1 MFSALVNFFLNLVA
15 TIIQVILIPVNL
27 IITNVLPDLTSQI
40 NQVVNGISQLFSGIG
55 WALGL
60 LPPGIL
66 PVLLFIITIEICK
79 HTIWANAHMIVK
91 VWNVLQKIKF
101 W

>member
-1 MFSALVNFFLNLVA
+1 MFSALINFFLNLVA
-15 TIIQVILIPVNL
+15 SIIQVVLIPLNL
-27 IITNVLPDLTSQI
+27 IFTNVLPNLTSQI
-40 NQVVNGISQLFSGIG
+40 NQVTNGISELFTGIG

-66 PVLLFIITIEICK
+66 PVLIFVITIEICK
-79 HTIWANAHMIVK
+79 HTIWANAHAIIK

>member
-1 MFSALVNFFLNLVA
+1 MFSAIINFFLNLVA
-15 TIIQVILIPVNL
+15 TLIQVILIPINL
-27 IITNVLPDLTSQI
+27 IITNVFPDLSIQVSQ
-40 NQVVNGISQLFSGIG
+40 VSNGISELFSGIG
-55 WALGL
+55 WALGV
-60 LPPGIL
+60 LPPGVL

>member
-1 MFSALVNFFLNLVA
+1 MFAAIINFLLNLIGS
-15 TIIQVILIPVNL
+15 IIQVVLIPFNT
-27 IITNVLPDLTSQI
+27 IFINALPDLTSQI
-40 NQVVNGISQLFSGIG
+40 NQVSNGISELFKGIG

-66 PVLLFIITIEICK
+66 PVLVFVITIEICK

>member
-1 MFSALVNFFLNLVA
+1 MFAAIINFFLNLLGF
-15 TIIQVILIPVNL
+15 IIQVVLIPFNT
-27 IITNVLPDLTSQI
+27 IFINVLPDLTSQI
-40 NQVVNGISQLFSGIG
+40 NQVTNGISELFKGIG

-66 PVLLFIITIEICK
+66 PVLVFVITIEICK
-79 HTIWANAHMIVK
+79 HTIWANAHAIIK

>member
-1 MFSALVNFFLNLVA
+1 MFAAIVNFFLNLVA
-15 TIIQVILIPVNL
+15 TIIQVVLIPINL
-27 IITNVLPDLTSQI
+27 IVTNVFPSFTDKI
-40 NQVVNGISQLFSGIG
+40 DQVVNGIGELFSGIG

-66 PVLLFIITIEICK
+66 PVLVFIITIEICK
-79 HTIWANAHMIVK
+79 HTIWANARMIIK

>member
-1 MFSALVNFFLNLVA
+1 MFAAIINFFLNLVA
-15 TIIQVILIPVNL
+15 TIIQVILVPINL
-27 IITNVLPDLTSQI
+27 IVTNVFPDLTSQI
-40 NQVVNGISQLFSGIG
+40 NQVNSGISELFTGIG
-55 WALGL
+55 WSLGL

-79 HTIWANAHMIVK
+79 HTIWANARMIVK
-91 VWNVLQKIKF
+91 VWTVLQKIKF

>member
-1 MFSALVNFFLNLVA
+1 MFAAIVNFFLNLVA

-27 IITNVLPDLTSQI
+27 IITNALPDLTSQI
-40 NQVVNGISQLFSGIG
+40 NQVVNGIGELFSGIG

>member
-1 MFSALVNFFLNLVA
+1 MFSAIVNFFLNLVA
-15 TIIQVILIPVNL
+15 TIIQVILIPINL

-40 NQVVNGISQLFSGIG
+40 NQVVNGISELFSGIG

>member
-1 MFSALVNFFLNLVA
+1 MFAAIINFLLNLIGS
-15 TIIQVILIPVNL
+15 IIQVVLIPFNL
-27 IITNVLPDLTSQI
+27 IFTNALPDLTSQI
-40 NQVVNGISQLFSGIG
+40 NQVINGISELFKGIG

-66 PVLLFIITIEICK
+66 PVLIFVITIEICK

>member
-1 MFSALVNFFLNLVA
+1 MFSAIVNFFLNLVA

-40 NQVVNGISQLFSGIG
+40 NQVVNGISELFSGIG

-60 LPPGIL
+60 LPPGVL
-66 PVLLFIITIEICK
+66 PVLVFIITIEICK

>member
-1 MFSALVNFFLNLVA
+1 MFSAIVNFFLNLVA
-15 TIIQVILIPVNL
+15 TIIQVILIPINL
-27 IITNVLPDLTSQI
+27 IVSNVFPDLTSQI
-40 NQVVNGISQLFSGIG
+40 NQVIDGISELFSGIG

-66 PVLLFIITIEICK
+66 PVLVFIITIEICK
-79 HTIWANAHMIVK
+79 HTIWANSHMIVK

>member
-1 MFSALVNFFLNLVA
+1 MFSAIVNFFLNLVA

-27 IITNVLPDLTSQI
+27 IITNALPDLTSQI
-40 NQVVNGISQLFSGIG
+40 NQVVNGISQLFTGIG

-60 LPPGIL
+60 LPPGVL
-66 PVLLFIITIEICK
+66 PVLVFIITIEICK

>member
-1 MFSALVNFFLNLVA
+1 MFSAIVNFFLNLVA

-60 LPPGIL
+60 LPPG
-66 PVLLFIITIEICK
+66 VLAVLVFIITIEICK

-91 VWNVLQKIKF
+91 VWTVLQKIKF

>member
-1 MFSALVNFFLNLVA
+1 MLAAITNFFLNLVA
-15 TIIQVILIPVNL
+15 TLIQVILLPINT
-27 IITNVLPDLTSQI
+27 IIANALPDLTAQI
-40 NQVVNGISQLFSGIG
+40 NQVTNGIAELFKGIG

-60 LPPGIL
+60 FPPGIL
-66 PVLLFIITIEICK
+66 PVLTFIITIEICK
-79 HTIWANAHMIVK
+79 HTIWANAHAIVK

>member
-1 MFSALVNFFLNLVA
+1 MFSAIVNFFLNLVA

>member
-1 MFSALVNFFLNLVA
+1 MFAALINFFLNLVA
-15 TIIQVILIPVNL
+15 SIIQVVLIPFNT
-27 IITNVLPDLTSQI
+27 IFINVLPDLTSQI
-40 NQVVNGISQLFSGIG
+40 NQVNNGISELFTGIG

-66 PVLLFIITIEICK
+66 PVLVFIITIEICK

-91 VWNVLQKIKF
+91 VWLVLQKIKF

>member
-1 MFSALVNFFLNLVA
+1 MFAAIINFLLNLIGS
-15 TIIQVILIPVNL
+15 IIQVVLIPFNL
-27 IITNVLPDLTSQI
+27 IFTNALPDLTSQI
-40 NQVVNGISQLFSGIG
+40 NQVTNGISQLFTGIG

-66 PVLLFIITIEICK
+66 PVLVFVITIEICK

>member
-1 MFSALVNFFLNLVA
+1 MFAALINFFLNLVA
-15 TIIQVILIPVNL
+15 SIIQVVLIPFNT
-27 IITNVLPDLTSQI
+27 IFINALPDLTSQL
-40 NQVVNGISQLFSGIG
+40 NQVTNGISQLFTGIG

-66 PVLLFIITIEICK
+66 PVLVFIITIEICK

>member
-1 MFSALVNFFLNLVA
+1 MFAAIINFFLNLVA
-15 TIIQVILIPVNL
+15 SIIQVVLIPINL
-27 IITNVLPDLTSQI
+27 IVSNIFPDLTSQI
-40 NQVVNGISQLFSGIG
+40 NQVTSGISELFTGIG

-79 HTIWANAHMIVK
+79 HTIWANARMIVK
-91 VWNVLQKIKF
+91 VWTVLEKIKF

>member
-1 MFSALVNFFLNLVA
+1 MFSALINFLLNLVA
-15 TIIQVILIPVNL
+15 SIIQIVLIPINA
-27 IITNVLPDLTSQI
+27 IISATLPDLTSQI
-40 NQVVNGISQLFSGIG
+40 SQVTNGISELFTGIG

-79 HTIWANAHMIVK
+79 HTIWANAHAITK
-91 VWNVLQKIKF
+91 VWLVLQKIKF